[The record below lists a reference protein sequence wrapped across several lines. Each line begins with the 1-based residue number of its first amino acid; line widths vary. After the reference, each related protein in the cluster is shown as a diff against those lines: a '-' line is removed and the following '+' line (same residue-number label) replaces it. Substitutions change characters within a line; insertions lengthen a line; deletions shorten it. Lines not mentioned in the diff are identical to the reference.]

1 MLSGVRCGVKW
12 YRLLPYPE
20 ASYRNEYLAKCG
32 KLVYNL
38 FSACLPWW
46 RCREAQGSRITLA
59 PYARDEL
66 RGARGVYVEERGIL
80 LYSDGLVEAH
90 DSKGEMFGFPRL
102 RALIAEHGENRLLGV
117 LLLDELNS
125 FVAEGWEDE
134 DVTLLTLEH
143 FPIRS

>member
-1 MLSGVRCGVKW
+1 VVSDVVSNGIGYSFTL
-12 YRLLPYPE
+12 RLLIATSISPNVGSLSRISSPP
-20 ASYRNEYLAKCG
+20 A
-32 KLVYNL
+32 
-38 FSACLPWW
+38 LPWW
-46 RCREAQGSRITLA
+46 RRREAQGSRITLA
-59 PYARDEL
+59 PNARDEL
-66 RGARGVYVEERGIL
+66 RGARGAYREERGIL

-102 RALIAEHGENRLLGV
+102 RALIAEHGENRLLGD

-125 FVAEGWEDE
+125 FVAEGWEE